1 MFILSLKNCGTIGS
15 LLCAAWD
22 VPVVLILLYL
32 SFVSPDEALQRQ
44 EEIWQQEVE
53 ESLSFCRSL
62 SHPSRP
68 KHVDFLRI
76 TAPEDDIT
84 DTPPA
89 TPVPEEFTVSSM
101 TSWDLKTEAILSS
114 LYLPAGM
121 THANNEKNTTSN
133 SREFCQYCFVFIL
146 GGYQKPVVKLL

>member
-1 MFILSLKNCGTIGS
+1 MFILSLKNWGTIGS
-15 LLCAAWD
+15 LLCAAWVP

-89 TPVPEEFTVSSM
+89 TPVPEEFKVSSM
-101 TSWDLKTEAILSS
+101 KSWDWKLKLFWAAYIYLLGWHMQTMKKT
-114 LYLPAGM
+114 LPA
-121 THANNEKNTTSN
+121 TAWSSANTAL
-133 SREFCQYCFVFIL
+133 FLF
-146 GGYQKPVVKLL
+146 